1 MPPRWALE
9 ALEPLVLISAARVGP
24 RARVLLDGLLAPL
37 ATAAGTQLAE
47 LEGEDTP
54 ALHARWAHA
63 FRPERGRDRGAEDV
77 PGRLGDLVR
86 ARLAGQVP
94 VLAAVESPAPAWVRW
109 ANRLVLELQGSDC
122 PRRPSTQRLVPSS
135 GREGKSPGGSLLAR
149 LSHRDSRPCSPSL
162 VRPGR
167 SRSIGG

>member
-109 ANRLVLELQGSDC
+109 ANRLVLERQGPGC
-122 PRRPSTQRLVPSS
+122 PRRPPSRRHVPSS
-135 GREGKSPGGSLLAR
+135 GRAGESPGGDVLAWP
-149 LSHRDSRPCSPSL
+149 SHGDSRACSPSP
-162 VRPGR
+162 VHPDR